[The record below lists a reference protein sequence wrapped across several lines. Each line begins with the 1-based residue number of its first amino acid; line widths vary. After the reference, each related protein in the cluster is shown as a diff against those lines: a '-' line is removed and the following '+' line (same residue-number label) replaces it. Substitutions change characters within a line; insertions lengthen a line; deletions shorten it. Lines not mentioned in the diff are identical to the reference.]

1 MRVTLLGTG
10 TSFGVPM
17 IGCRCAVC
25 TSPEP
30 RNVRTRA
37 SAHITV
43 SEDLALLV
51 DSSVDL
57 RQQALMNNVTRVDA
71 VFFTHTHSDH
81 VNGIDELRSFN
92 WLQRAPVHCF
102 SRRDILDVIA
112 QRFAHCFETPQR
124 GAGVPEI
131 QLHPVDGPFDF
142 RGVRV
147 TPIPVRH
154 GILDILGWRFDD
166 FGYITDASEIPEAS
180 IALLEGVEV
189 LIVNALRRTPHPTH
203 MNLDEAVAMIA
214 EINPGAAYLTHLT
227 HEFEYSQLEAETPEN
242 VHPAYDGMTFEFEL
256 A

>member
-43 SEDLALLV
+43 REDLALLV

-112 QRFAHCFETPQR
+112 QRFAHCFEPPQR

-180 IALLEGVEV
+180 LALLEGVEV

-203 MNLDEAVAMIA
+203 MNLEQALTAVRRIS
-214 EINPGAAYLTHLT
+214 PRQAYFTHIC
-227 HEFEYSQLEAETPEN
+227 HELDHAETNASLPPDAQLG
-242 VHPAYDGMTFEFEL
+242 HDGL
-256 A
+256 VIDL